1 MVNKLKDLYDYIDIN
16 YDRVEL
22 YYKNCLE
29 IGDWYYRQ
37 LVEIYIQNSN
47 LPITTQT
54 EECHGTQIL
63 TYFTD
68 ESIEKIDQFE
78 NQLKKLINDKFNY
91 TYNSNNL
98 IN

>member
-1 MVNKLKDLYDYIDIN
+1 MVDKLKDLYDYIDIN

-37 LVEIYIQNSN
+37 LVEIFIQNSY
-47 LPITTQT
+47 LPTTTQT
-54 EECHGTQIL
+54 EECHGT
-63 TYFTD
+63 D
-68 ESIEKIDQFE
+68 ESVEKIDLFE
-78 NQLKKLINDKFNY
+78 NQLKKLINDKLIY
-91 TYNSNNL
+91 TYNSRTL

>member
-1 MVNKLKDLYDYIDIN
+1 MVEKLKELYNNIDIN
-16 YDRVEL
+16 YDRVNL
-22 YYKNCLE
+22 YFRNCRE
-29 IGDWYYRQ
+29 IDDWYYRQ